1 MRFDKTTVGLGSLV
15 AALAVL
21 APHGAE
27 AAPAP
32 DSGKPE
38 ASAPAAVSTGS
49 PVGAPL
55 TTAAPPIDGPTYTVR
70 LRDLAERI
78 DELKEKLR
86 RHRTKLALLSDSIL
100 ESGGGEARIAV
111 RFASELTSTFRVS
124 RVLVLLDGAVLLSRV
139 DPAGAGSDPLEIP
152 IFNGFVTPGDHT
164 VQVVVNLQGDGH
176 GVFPYMNAYRF
187 EVRSSHSFTAIE
199 GKTIKLDLVPY
210 EKGTVT
216 TPFEE
221 RPALRYGEKVADGV
235 ADPWAPAGSAR
246 GR

>member
-1 MRFDKTTVGLGSLV
+1 V
-15 AALAVL
+15 AALSVL
-21 APHGAE
+21 APRGAD

-38 ASAPAAVSTGS
+38 ASAPTPVTAVS
-49 PVGAPL
+49 PPL
-55 TTAAPPIDGPTYTVR
+55 DGPTYTVR

-78 DELKEKLR
+78 DEMKEKLR
-86 RHRTKLALLSDSIL
+86 RHRTKLALLSESIL

-111 RFASELTSTFRVS
+111 RFASELSSNFRVS
-124 RVLVLLDGAVLLSRV
+124 RVLVLLDGAVLLTRT

-176 GVFPYMNAYRF
+176 GMFPYMSAYRF

-199 GKTIKLDLVPY
+199 GKTIKLDLVSF

-221 RPALRYGEKVADGV
+221 RPALRYGEKVADGIN
-235 ADPWAPAGSAR
+235 DPWAPAGAAR